1 MKNTKPTFKQ
11 KKSIC
16 LGFSQK
22 FLGGLQY
29 KTKITYKVNKHKA
42 LLPK

>member
-1 MKNTKPTFKQ
+1 MKNIKPTFK

-29 KTKITYKVNKHKA
+29 KTKITYKVNINIYYQNK
-42 LLPK
+42 

>member
-1 MKNTKPTFKQ
+1 MKNTKPTL
-11 KKSIC
+11 KKISIC

-29 KTKITYKVNKHKA
+29 KTKITYKVNIKLYYQNK
-42 LLPK
+42 